1 MSTLCL
7 ALDVPCIED
16 AETLVGRTAE
26 VFDVYKIG
34 LELFSAHGW
43 RGVER
48 IKASGAQSIFLD
60 LKLHDIPRT
69 VARSIASMA
78 NREVDFL
85 TVHLAGGATMLKES
99 QSVAADIGLN
109 LLGVSVLTSLDS
121 SDISAIGLHG
131 ELLENVIKRCRLAS
145 EAGIYGVVS
154 SPLEAARIK
163 SEIGRGLCCVTPG
176 IRFAHDAVGDQKRV
190 MTPEKA
196 IENGADMLVIGRSV
210 TQAQDLSKA
219 LELLRIVKTGR

>member
-1 MSTLCL
+1 VSQLCL
-7 ALDVPCIED
+7 ALDVPTIEH
-16 AETLVGRTAE
+16 AESLVGRTAE

-43 RGVER
+43 HGVER
-48 IKASGAQSIFLD
+48 IKACGAQSIFLD

-69 VARSIASMA
+69 VARSIAAMA
-78 NREVDFL
+78 NREVEFL
-85 TVHLAGGATMLKES
+85 TVHLSGGAEMLKES
-99 QSVAADIGLN
+99 QRAAADIGLN
-109 LLGVSVLTSLDS
+109 LLGVSILTSLDA
-121 SDISAIGLHG
+121 SDMATIGLNG
-131 ELLENVIKRCRLAS
+131 NLIDNVLNRCRLAS

-163 SEIGRGLCCVTPG
+163 SELGQALCCVTPG

-210 TQAQDLSKA
+210 TQSEDLSTALTLLHALKA
-219 LELLRIVKTGR
+219 KR